1 MKENLTDINVV
12 LDRSWSMFK
21 ILTATIDGFNEFLNG
36 QKAID
41 GEAYLTLAQFDD
53 QYEIVHNGV
62 NIHDVPE
69 LTPLTFQPR
78 GMTALYDAIG
88 KTILAT
94 GQRLEAMKEEDRPS
108 KVIFVITTDGEENA
122 SKEFDADKI
131 KEMIEHQTNVY
142 NWDFVFIGANQDA
155 VTTAKDMGILSK
167 NAMTYAANDA
177 GATATFSAMN
187 NNMTMYRCAGV
198 SLKADSTDAFF
209 NQSDIDQQKQA
220 GA

>member
-1 MKENLTDINVV
+1 MKDNLTDINVV
-12 LDRSWSMFK
+12 LDRSQSMMK
-21 ILTATIDGFNEFLNG
+21 IFHPTINGFNEFLGG

-41 GEAYLTLAQFDD
+41 GEAYLTLAQFDHEY
-53 QYEIVHNGV
+53 QIVHNGV
-62 NIHDVPE
+62 AINEVPE

-88 KTILAT
+88 KTIITT

-108 KVIFVITTDGEENA
+108 KVIFVILTDGEENS
-122 SKEFDADKI
+122 SKEFDVCSI

-155 VTTAKDMGILSK
+155 VTTATDMGILAK
-167 NAMTYAANDA
+167 NSMTYVANNA
-177 GATATFSAMN
+177 GTTATFSAMN
-187 NNMTMYRCAGV
+187 KNMTMYRSFGA

-209 NQSDIDQQKQA
+209 DQSDIEQQKQA